1 MFFNWAHAIPK
12 YLMVQM
18 TTSVKLNVLA
28 QFDILFGVSSVK
40 CFSSLLSKLVKVV
53 YVTSV
58 MLGVVEVHDLARD
71 DGF

>member
-1 MFFNWAHAIPK
+1 
-12 YLMVQM
+12 M

-28 QFDILFGVSSVK
+28 QFDVLFGVSNVILKSVK

-58 MLGVVEVHDLARD
+58 MLGVVEVHDLTRD

>member
-1 MFFNWAHAIPK
+1 
-12 YLMVQM
+12 MVQM

-28 QFDILFGVSSVK
+28 QFDVLFGVSNVILKSVK

-71 DGF
+71 DGFYCS

>member
-1 MFFNWAHAIPK
+1 
-12 YLMVQM
+12 MVQM

-28 QFDILFGVSSVK
+28 QFDVLFGVSNIILKSVK

-71 DGF
+71 YGF